1 MPTTGSAVA
10 VGVSDG
16 VLVGG
21 TAVFV
26 GIKAGVRVGDGV
38 LVGGE
43 TAVCTGSGD
52 GVIVYVGRG
61 SAVGASVGTMAA
73 TAAVGKVDGAGA
85 VG

>member
-1 MPTTGSAVA
+1 MPTTGSGVA

-43 TAVCTGSGD
+43 TAVCTGSGE
-52 GVIVYVGRG
+52 GVIVYVARG
-61 SAVGASVGTMAA
+61 SAVGTPVGTLAA
-73 TAAVGKVDGAGA
+73 TAAVVNVVGAGS